1 MTETELRLLIDFHLL
16 AQRQGPGS
24 DTDTLR
30 ALDFVNQMSVP
41 NLKYSRYWLREPVR
55 KPWYLPNKLNGNI
68 TAVDLF
74 PEFLDILR
82 RQAAEQGVS
91 HRINTVQASMDN
103 LPFSSDSLDLIWS
116 EGAIYNIG
124 FEAGITYWKSFL
136 NSGGFLALPS
146 ELTWKTNKRPAPIQE
161 HWGIANI
168 RKWTRCLV
176 K

>member
-41 NLKYSRYWLREPVR
+41 NLNIADIGCGTGAQTMVLAH
-55 KPWYLPNKLNGNI
+55 KLNGNI

-91 HRINTVQASMDN
+91 DRINTLQASMDN

-136 NSGGFLALPS
+136 NSGGFLALS
-146 ELTWKTNKRPAPIQE
+146 ELTWKTNKRR
-161 HWGIANI
+161 HLYRNTGIANI